1 MCGQGRSPGPQHSQ
15 GPTRGRA
22 APLAALRQRGQ
33 RGSRHR
39 PALPPPRAATAP
51 RRRRAADDRTAAVG
65 LAAAGRSLQGAQGPG
80 PRAGSPTPPL
90 PPTPYPT
97 RAGCRCVERQTPR
110 CATTT
115 KTRPAPRTGPGA
127 AAPASR
133 RAPLSP
139 ASAACELPRGARH
152 ILFLHAPPRHRTPIS
167 TPHARAHAA
176 RPRRHRTEQISK
188 VQL

>member
-51 RRRRAADDRTAAVG
+51 RRRRAADDRTTAAG
-65 LAAAGRSLQGAQGPG
+65 LAAAGRSLRGGTGPG
-80 PRAGSPTPPL
+80 AARGIPYSSPPPNSLPHPGRLPLRGAAGAPL
-90 PPTPYPT
+90 RDT
-97 RAGCRCVERQTPR
+97 R
-110 CATTT
+110 